1 MRIYID
7 ILVLRKYLQEK
18 YKLEF
23 EECFFRIKTDKTII
37 EAEKNAVVYTSSII
51 NKQEDEE
58 DDDEEDDEEE
68 DDDEDEKPSAL
79 DKL

>member
-58 DDDEEDDEEE
+58 DDDEDEE